1 MRLISIFL
9 IIILISSSLF
19 SQVLSDRDKALNI
32 LRGIFSSERFEMRER
47 EHESVKNY
55 MKQVLEIYKATQIK
69 REVYKKDG
77 GGVNLGKVK
86 GYADRK
92 SLIMNKIKEEL
103 EK

>member
-9 IIILISSSLF
+9 IIILSSSSLF

-32 LRGIFSSERFEMRER
+32 LREIFSSERFEMHK
-47 EHESVKNY
+47 HESVKNY
-55 MKQVLEIYKATQIK
+55 MKQVLEVYKATQIK

-77 GGVNLGKVK
+77 GGGNLRKVK

>member
-1 MRLISIFL
+1 
-9 IIILISSSLF
+9 
-19 SQVLSDRDKALNI
+19 
-32 LRGIFSSERFEMRER
+32 
-47 EHESVKNY
+47 

-77 GGVNLGKVK
+77 GGGNLGKVK

>member
-32 LRGIFSSERFEMRER
+32 LRGIFSSERFEMH

-55 MKQVLEIYKATQIK
+55 MKQVLEVYKATQIK

-77 GGVNLGKVK
+77 GGGNLGKVK

>member
-1 MRLISIFL
+1 MRLVSIFL
-9 IIILISSSLF
+9 IIILSSSSLF

-32 LRGIFSSERFEMRER
+32 LRGIFSSKRFEMR

-55 MKQVLEIYKATQIK
+55 MKQVLEVYKATQIK
-69 REVYKKDG
+69 REIYKKDG
-77 GGVNLGKVK
+77 GGGNLGKVK
-86 GYADRK
+86 SYADRK